1 MTAQFLPHPGTGEL
15 FTSPVV
21 PGSGWPG
28 DPATVDTPVAHSCA
42 DVAAEAASA
51 TNLTELDARISLC
64 RACPR
69 LVDWRE
75 HAAVVKRRSFEGEPY
90 WGRPVPGFGD
100 SLPKL
105 LIMGLAPAA
114 NGGNR
119 TGRMFTGDQAGDW
132 LFRGLHRAGL
142 AAKGAADHAG
152 DGQKLYGVRMISAV
166 RCAPPANRPSVEE
179 RDCCAGWLDAE
190 LGHLLPWVRT
200 VVALGAFGWDATLR
214 AVRRSGGLVPT
225 PKPKFGHGA
234 TAVVHTADDKPL
246 NVIGCYHPSQQN
258 TFTGKLTE
266 KMLDEVLAQAKE
278 LAGLGWGCGGSGRR

>member
-15 FTSPVV
+15 FTSPVAA
-21 PGSGWPG
+21 GSGWPG
-28 DPATVDTPVAHSCA
+28 DPATPDTPIAHSCA
-42 DVAAEAASA
+42 DVVAEAAA
-51 TNLTELDARISLC
+51 AKNLAELGARISVC

-75 HAAVVKRRSFEGEPY
+75 QAAEVKRRSFADQPY
-90 WGRPVPGFGD
+90 WGRPLVGFGD
-100 SLPKL
+100 DFPKL

-132 LFRGLHRAGL
+132 LFRALHRAGI
-142 AAKGAADHAG
+142 ASKGEVEYAG
-152 DGQKLYGVRMISAV
+152 DGQKLFGARMISAV
-166 RCAPPANRPSVEE
+166 RCAPPDNKPSVDE

-190 LGHLLPWVRT
+190 LAQLLPWVRA
-200 VVALGAFGWDATLR
+200 VIALGGFGWDATLN
-214 AVRRSGGLVPT
+214 AVRRAGGTVPT
-225 PKPKFGHGA
+225 PKPKFGHGEV
-234 TAVVHTADDKPL
+234 AVVHKADGKPL

-266 KMLDEVLAQAKE
+266 KMLDDVVARGQD
-278 LAGLGWGCGGSGRR
+278 LAGLGWGCGGSGR